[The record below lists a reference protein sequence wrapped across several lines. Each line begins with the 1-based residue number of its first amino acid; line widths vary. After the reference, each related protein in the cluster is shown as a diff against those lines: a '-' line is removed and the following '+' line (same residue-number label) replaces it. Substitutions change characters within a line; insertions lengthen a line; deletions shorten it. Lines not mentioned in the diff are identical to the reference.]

1 MLYVPCYAIFYSS
14 YATFNASLETIFAF
28 FEFCYLSEECSQ
40 WQQYQ
45 KLLQAHQQ
53 YSTVQEVHPA
63 IYLGISFS

>member
-1 MLYVPCYAIFYSS
+1 MCLAMQFFILHMQLFMHHWKPF
-14 YATFNASLETIFAF
+14 LAF